1 MTSGWRRLGWARQL
15 KLSVLLAV
23 AVGVIAT
30 ILGGVARAGGASLKS
45 TPAAAPIPM
54 ITITSPIN
62 GASYERGSRIVAR
75 FSCSAGATTSSI
87 ATCKGTVR
95 RGHALNTRSVGTK
108 SFTVTVT
115 DTSGNTLVKTVHYT
129 VWAYVNP
136 LRAVAGLQASRID
149 MGVDY
154 SGSGP
159 ILALGRAKVVLATN
173 RLAGPESCWG
183 RTCVPAPG
191 DIIIYRLLD
200 GPFAGKYVYTVENIT
215 ISVQAA
221 QTVRAGERI
230 AILHQGSPNL
240 EIGWAS
246 GHGAETLAVA
256 RRHQCPC
263 SDPGAWS
270 SIEGRNFDELLVWLG
285 APSGY
290 LTTTPANQHMPRDWP
305 RLPLRNHH
313 DVAEADLSAP

>member
-1 MTSGWRRLGWARQL
+1 
-15 KLSVLLAV
+15 
-23 AVGVIAT
+23 
-30 ILGGVARAGGASLKS
+30 
-45 TPAAAPIPM
+45 M
-54 ITITSPIN
+54 ITITSPRD
-62 GASYERGSRIVAR
+62 GASGERGSRIFAR
-75 FSCSAGATTSSI
+75 FSCSAAGTTSSI

-95 RGHALNTRSVGTK
+95 SGHALNTRSIGRK
-108 SFTVTVT
+108 SFTVSVT
-115 DTSGNTLVKTVHYT
+115 GTSDDTLTKTDHDT

-136 LRAVAGLQASRID
+136 LQAVAGLQASRID

-159 ILALGRAKVVLATN
+159 ILALGRAKVVLATD

-191 DIIIYRLLD
+191 DIIVYRLLD
-200 GPFAGKYVYTVENIT
+200 GPFAGKYVYVVENIA
-215 ISVQAA
+215 ISVKAG

-246 GHGAETLAVA
+246 GDGAETLAVA
-256 RRHQCPC
+256 RAHQCSC
-263 SDPGAWS
+263 SDPGGWS

-290 LTTTPANQHMPRDWP
+290 LTTTPPNQHMPRGWP
-305 RLPLRNHH
+305 RLPRHH
-313 DVAEADLSAP
+313 